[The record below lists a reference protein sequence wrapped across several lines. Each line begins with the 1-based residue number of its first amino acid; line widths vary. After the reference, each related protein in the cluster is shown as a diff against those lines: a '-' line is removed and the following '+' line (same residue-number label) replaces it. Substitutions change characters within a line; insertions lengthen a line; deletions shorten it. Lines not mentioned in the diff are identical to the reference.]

1 MYFGLFLGTKE
12 DKYMMSIFDVHNK
25 FIAYSA
31 PIKPIKTLASE
42 WGLIYSLGQQDNKL
56 FTLMEKDIQTKLDLL
71 FKKNFYDIAIKVAKS
86 HQYDTEGLVDIFR

>member
-1 MYFGLFLGTKE
+1 
-12 DKYMMSIFDVHNK
+12 MMSIFDVHNK

-56 FTLMEKDIQTKLDLL
+56 FTLMEKDIQTKLDL
-71 FKKNFYDIAIKVAKS
+71 DRVIALLGKFPGSI
-86 HQYDTEGLVDIFR
+86 TTICLVTQKRICTRAES